1 MKHIEL
7 LTAGDV
13 AKLTGFSPGAVRVWA
28 DSGRLP
34 SIRTAGN
41 VRLFE
46 RTAVDRFVATRRPLT
61 LGQLAAARTF
71 AR

>member
-1 MKHIEL
+1 MKQNDL

-13 AKLTGFSPGAVRVWA
+13 AKLGVVSPAAVRAWA

-34 SIRTAGN
+34 FVRTAGN
-41 VRLFE
+41 VRLF
-46 RTAVDRFVATRRPLT
+46 DRVEVVRFLAARRPQT
-61 LGQLAAARTF
+61 VGQLAWARQV

>member
-1 MKHIEL
+1 LDTKQNDL

-13 AKLTGFSPGAVRVWA
+13 AKLGTVSPAAVRAWA

-34 SIRTAGN
+34 SFRTAGN

-46 RTAVDRFVATRRPLT
+46 RLAVERFLAARRPATT
-61 LGQLAAARTF
+61 LGQLAGAR
-71 AR
+71 

>member
-1 MKHIEL
+1 MKQRDL

-13 AKLTGFSPGAVRVWA
+13 AKLTSFSPGAVRAWA

-34 SIRTAGN
+34 FIRTAGN

-46 RTAVDRFVATRRPLT
+46 RVEVERFLAARRPIQT
-61 LGQLAAARTF
+61 LGQLA
-71 AR
+71 